1 MLLLHLL
8 LCLDE
13 LDGRREERRCEA
25 TACTSDEDL
34 GERGLFVIRPYLDLQ
49 EKTVRRKEQP
59 VKYRCGGLSPEVG
72 LYISSVLFVQLVLTS
87 GYFLFGVRGADAG
100 RTRGDEMPLKSPR
113 SPSSRVI
120 VASAWKVERYWTF
133 GAGFWKRYFT
143 ARDHRLLSLAI
154 SAFPVSVGA
163 GLGERDFTS
172 VEWESHDYTRD
183 PCDCA
188 GEKI

>member
-1 MLLLHLL
+1 MSSMGVVRSV
-8 LCLDE
+8 DARPQPAPAMKTWASE
-13 LDGRREERRCEA
+13 GSSSSGR
-25 TACTSDEDL
+25 TWT
-34 GERGLFVIRPYLDLQ
+34 F
-49 EKTVRRKEQP
+49 RRKRYVAKSSP
-59 VKYRCGGLSPEVG
+59 LSTGAEACHRRWG
-72 LYISSVLFVQLVLTS
+72 LYSSSALFVQLVLTS

-183 PCDCA
+183 PCNCA
-188 GEKI
+188 SEKI